1 MQVVKGIPVSPGI
14 AIGEAFV
21 IGREDVRI
29 EKASTR
35 GADAEVARYEAAR
48 TAAAGQIRAF
58 GAAAGPEGQGILEA
72 HVQLVEDSVVR
83 REIEQRIR
91 SEATTAEYAVSTAYG
106 ARAEKM
112 RKMADE
118 YFASRAEDI
127 RHVESRILRAL
138 LGAQREDLRHLAHDV
153 ILVAH
158 ELSPADTAGLA
169 LTGGRIRGLA
179 TEVGGKT
186 SHTAIVAREHG
197 LPAIVGAEG
206 ILTEVAGGDLLVLDG
221 AAGRVLVN
229 PDPESLQS
237 WREREQA
244 YLSQKEGTRRAVRRV
259 PSETPDGHRILLLA
273 NVDGPAEVASAV
285 ALGADGVGLF
295 RTEFLVKGSQV
306 PSEDEQYA
314 VYRAAVAALGDR
326 PLTIR
331 TFDFGADKVA
341 VGDGA
346 GREPNPFLG
355 FRSIRY
361 CLQNLKLFKS
371 QLRAI
376 LRASAH
382 GPVRLMFPMV
392 SAVEEVRRARLVVS
406 ETREALRREGIAFDE
421 RMPVGIMIEIPSA
434 AVVADLLAES
444 VDFFSIGTND
454 LVGYTLAVDRGNERV
469 ASLYRPGHPAVL
481 RMIRDVIAVG
491 REHGVSVSMCG
502 EICGDLTFT
511 ILLLGLG
518 LREFSLA
525 PALIP
530 DVKLVVRSIG
540 LRVAEEVA
548 ERVFAFREAAQ
559 IEAHLEERTRRL
571 VPEAF

>member
-1 MQVVKGIPVSPGI
+1 
-14 AIGEAFV
+14 
-21 IGREDVRI
+21 VR
-29 EKASTR
+29 
-35 GADAEVARYEAAR
+35 
-48 TAAAGQIRAF
+48 
-58 GAAAGPEGQGILEA
+58 
-72 HVQLVEDSVVR
+72 
-83 REIEQRIR
+83 
-91 SEATTAEYAVSTAYG
+91 
-106 ARAEKM
+106 
-112 RKMADE
+112 
-118 YFASRAEDI
+118 
-127 RHVESRILRAL
+127 
-138 LGAQREDLRHLAHDV
+138 
-153 ILVAH
+153 
-158 ELSPADTAGLA
+158 
-169 LTGGRIRGLA
+169 GG
-179 TEVGGKT
+179 
-186 SHTAIVAREHG
+186 
-197 LPAIVGAEG
+197 
-206 ILTEVAGGDLLVLDG
+206 
-221 AAGRVLVN
+221 
-229 PDPESLQS
+229 
-237 WREREQA
+237 
-244 YLSQKEGTRRAVRRV
+244 
-259 PSETPDGHRILLLA
+259 
-273 NVDGPAEVASAV
+273 
-285 ALGADGVGLF
+285 
-295 RTEFLVKGSQV
+295 QV
-306 PSEDEQYA
+306 PSEDEQYEI
-314 VYRAAVAALGDR
+314 YRAAVAALGDR

-331 TFDFGADKVA
+331 TFDFGADKVS

-361 CLQNLKLFKS
+361 CLQNLKLFKA

-392 SAVEEVRRARLVVS
+392 SAVEEVRRARLVLS
-406 ETREALRREGIAFDE
+406 ETREVLRREGGAFDE

-434 AVVADLLAES
+434 AVVADLLADS

-548 ERVFAFREAAQ
+548 DRVFTFREAAQ